1 MTKPDT
7 RQQAFILWIS
17 VTQLIS
23 WGSVFYMFSLI
34 LGPIEQDLH
43 MGRAEASLAFSL
55 SLLMEGLMAYPVGR
69 WIDRGHER
77 KVMATGSLV
86 LMVGL
91 ALHSYVQ
98 TPWQLYGVWMG
109 LGVGC
114 AMTLYS
120 PAFAILTRRFPHD
133 FRRAIIVI
141 TFLGGLASTVF
152 IPLMAWL
159 ISHLGWRDMLW
170 VLAALQ
176 LLVCFPI
183 HFFVLKGAHGRVTV
197 SALQPP
203 SGVASAES
211 VETADAI
218 EQTSA
223 THDRREPF
231 APILKSHAFWFATA
245 FSLCSMAVTVALP
258 AHMISLLQESGL
270 PPHWVVAIPASIGA
284 VQVAGRLVLWLFE
297 KRLNVD
303 QSNRWITL
311 LLPVGLLM
319 LIFSQGHP
327 ALALAFVVLF
337 GLGNGMLTIVKG
349 TLMASYVSQAHVAK
363 LNGVIGLPIALA
375 RSASPLMLGLLWS
388 PTGGYATG
396 LWVLWLLSVGSVI
409 ALIGAQKTARQNAR
423 QLTRTG

>member
-1 MTKPDT
+1 MSQEDAR
-7 RQQAFILWIS
+7 RQSLILWMS
-17 VTQLIS
+17 VAQLIS
-23 WGSVFYMFSLI
+23 WGSVFYMFSVI
-34 LGPIEQDLH
+34 LVPVEHDLR

-86 LMVGL
+86 LMAGL
-91 ALHSYVQ
+91 ALLSQVQ

-109 LGVGC
+109 LGMGC

-120 PAFAILTRRFPHD
+120 PAFALLTRRFPQD
-133 FRRAIIVI
+133 YRRAIIVI

-170 VLAALQ
+170 VLAALH

-183 HFFVLKGAHGRVTV
+183 HFFVLKGRPQKATGLSLHT
-197 SALQPP
+197 AP
-203 SGVASAES
+203 GVAAAEPLQAISAAS
-211 VETADAI
+211 G
-218 EQTSA
+218 Q
-223 THDRREPF
+223 REPF
-231 APILKSHAFWFATA
+231 APILKTRAFWFATA

-270 PPHWVVAIPASIGA
+270 PPHWVVAIPAAIGV
-284 VQVAGRLVLWLFE
+284 VQVLGRLVLWFFE

-311 LLPVGLLM
+311 LLPLGLLL
-319 LIFSQGHP
+319 LIFSEGHP
-327 ALALAFVVLF
+327 GLALAFVVLF

-388 PTGGYATG
+388 PQAGYTSG
-396 LWVLWLLSVGSVI
+396 LWVLWALSIGSVV
-409 ALIGAQKTARQNAR
+409 ALIGAQNVRRICA
-423 QLTRTG
+423 